1 MLTALTLP
9 PVNLDPKTMVV
20 TAIAVPVVFLI
31 LRKLRRV
38 IVENFSYALDYV
50 VWTIGRNF
58 HQAFA
63 KRVSLKRYGRL
74 QLADAATR
82 YLQVPGPRSVTLET
96 DSIFVPLHFESAKQV
111 PRTLTDA
118 LRKDGRITV
127 IGEPGSGKSSL
138 VKQTFREACRSA
150 QWSPKRARLPIVVEL
165 KNFVPPEEVVD
176 DDAAGEWALD
186 KLRERVK
193 LAQGFD
199 MGRFFDSFLDGQG
212 LLVLLDGLDEVASN
226 DYKRTAMAIRGLSAI
241 LAQQSTKNALVLTM
255 RSQFYEQVRGEIETA
270 FPAVYR
276 IAPFTPGA
284 IFNFLERWTFAANR
298 DEHISRIYSDLTDR
312 PTLREMC
319 RNPLVLSMYVA
330 NDQGDDVNTRVTP
343 DTRTTFYDQVV
354 GELVVERRSRQ
365 LGMAARG
372 KLREDREQILGKLA
386 LNNLMDS
393 EQAANSPSWKDAIGI
408 YSDVYRCSS
417 TLEAEEGLLE
427 LEKDTGII
435 SHERSGESLRFIHLT
450 FCEFLAAKEAALG
463 QEDGFDD
470 LLECHEEFQ
479 NAQQPQLRSRLNEVI
494 PFAAALLPRFS
505 RQAAVTRVAEVCG
518 LEILGRCFLETQE
531 YGSDVWQDYL
541 DDVRSGLLQA
551 DPYQWTDDWLAKLH
565 LFNVVLQDAEH
576 WSEIARQPV
585 DVDLETVFA
594 RLVQSDRER
603 LVKLFSSYALNDP
616 PAALRLAESC
626 GVDLGTEYPELV
638 IANCESPPFLAA
650 ALQRA
655 EGWTETSKRW
665 TALLAEAG
673 LRRHIVA
680 LTLHG
685 RDAPREFARRFSRID
700 GKRRWNGLPLTLIV
714 TSSHST
720 VRATDPDRSAY
731 AAILTLALQLPPW
744 VRNDL
749 PALGILSK
757 VPPPGSAVSVRW
769 IRLLA
774 VTSAVGVFVL
784 ARYMLS
790 SLNIAQSVLLIIV
803 SAIVF
808 LFIWLYPVNR
818 RKRYAVLA
826 NLPPSYFVVS
836 ASWRESRYGGYE
848 SLIQANNRWRI
859 IISGLRTNLDKV
871 YLRRLNAA
879 LNEMRITKLRL
890 RSTSRVR
897 PKAASMGVNR

>member
-9 PVNLDPKTMVV
+9 VNLDLKTMVI

-31 LRKLRRV
+31 LRKLRRI

-50 VWTIGRNF
+50 VWLIGRNF

-63 KRVSLKRYGRL
+63 KRVSLKRYGKL

-96 DSIFVPLHFESAKQV
+96 DSIFVPLHFESAAKQV
-111 PRTLTDA
+111 PRSLTDA
-118 LRKDGRITV
+118 LKKDGRITV

-138 VKQTFREACRSA
+138 VKQTFRDACRHT
-150 QWSPKRARLPIVVEL
+150 QWSPKKARLPITVEL
-165 KNFVPPEEVVD
+165 KNFVPPDYVDD
-176 DDAAGEWALD
+176 DDAAGEWALN

-193 LAQGFD
+193 VVQGFD
-199 MGRFFDSFLDGQG
+199 MGRFFDSFLDGRG

-226 DYKRTAMAIRGLSAI
+226 DYKRTAMAIRGLSAT
-241 LAQQSTKNALVLTM
+241 LAQRSAKNVLVLTM
-255 RSQFYEQVRGEIETA
+255 RSQFYEQVRGEIEAA

-276 IAPFTPGA
+276 LAAFTPGA
-284 IFNFLERWTFAANR
+284 IFNFLERWPFSSNR
-298 DEHISRIYSDLTDR
+298 DDHISRIYSDLTDR

-330 NDQGDDVNTRVTP
+330 NDQGDDVNTQVTP

-354 GELVVERRSRQ
+354 SELIVERRSRQ

-372 KLREDREQILGKLA
+372 KLREDREQILGRLA
-386 LNNLMDS
+386 LSNLMDS
-393 EQAANSPSWKDAIGI
+393 DQAANSPSWKEAVRI

-435 SHERSGESLRFIHLT
+435 SQERSEESLRFIHLT

-463 QEDGFDD
+463 QEGGFDG
-470 LLECHEEFQ
+470 LLERYEEFKDS
-479 NAQQPQLRSRLNEVI
+479 QQPQLRSRLNEVI
-494 PFAAALLPRFS
+494 PFSAALLPRFS
-505 RQAAVTRVAEVCG
+505 RQGAISKVADICG

-551 DPYQWTDDWLAKLH
+551 SPFDWTDEWLTKLH
-565 LFNVVLQDAEH
+565 LFNVVLQDAER
-576 WSEIARQPV
+576 WSEISRQPV
-585 DVDLETVFA
+585 DVNLETVFA

-626 GVDLGTEYPELV
+626 GVDLGTEYPQLV
-638 IANCESPPFLAA
+638 VANCEFPPFLAA

-673 LRRHIVA
+673 LRRRLVA

-685 RDAPREFARRFSRID
+685 REAPREFNRRFSRIE
-700 GKRRWNGLPLTLIV
+700 GKKRWSGLPVSFIV
-714 TSSHST
+714 DSSPST
-720 VRATDPDRSAY
+720 VRAADSDRSAY
-731 AAILTLALQLPPW
+731 AAILTLALELPPW
-744 VRNDL
+744 ARNDL
-749 PALGILSK
+749 PALGILAD
-757 VPPPGSAVSVRW
+757 VPAPGSAVSAVW

-774 VTSAVGVFVL
+774 IASAVGAFEL
-784 ARYMLS
+784 TRYLLS
-790 SLNIAQSVLLIIV
+790 QPDGPLLIIV
-803 SAIVF
+803 ALASAVAF
-808 LFIWLYPVNR
+808 LSVWSYPAAR
-818 RKRYAVLA
+818 RKRYAALV
-826 NLPPSYFVVS
+826 NLPPSYFVVDPERS
-836 ASWRESRYGGYE
+836 ESYSGRYE
-848 SLIQANNRWRI
+848 NLLHSRSRWRLT
-859 IISGLRTNLDKV
+859 GWLRANRDKV
-871 YLRRLNAA
+871 YLRRLNSA
-879 LNEMRITKLRL
+879 LKEMGMVKLRFRTGL
-890 RSTSRVR
+890 R
-897 PKAASMGVNR
+897 AAQKQTKS